1 MRIGVP
7 TGLHLLGQ
15 ASRLSPMRRF
25 AHLADRPAAAQR
37 AKLLDL
43 LSHNAATEYGK
54 AHGFSSVRGPEDFA
68 RRVPLVTPEGVQPFV
83 ERQMRGERGIL
94 TAEPPVYYTRTSGST
109 GASKHV
115 PITDAYRRDF
125 QKTVHVA
132 LGHLFLRFP
141 SAFLGRALYFVG
153 SRKLDRAADGC
164 DVGTM
169 SGFNFTEMPP
179 LIRRIYAWPYELF
192 EVADLRSRTYLALY
206 LALTGDV
213 SIVAG
218 IFPAPIVYLLRDL
231 EARGA
236 ELAHD
241 LRRGTLS
248 GSLVLSPDQRAFFA
262 RRAARRPR
270 VAARLERALAAPASE
285 RVSIALP
292 MLRLVYCWVTAT
304 AALYVPELQR
314 RVGPAVA
321 VRDAIYSATEAW
333 CTIPMGDREPGGP
346 LALDS
351 GYYEFIPEEA
361 FERGSRETVGIEALE
376 DGRRYA
382 IVTTTAAGLYRYLL
396 GDIVEVR
403 GRYRN
408 TPRVL
413 FVRRAGAKSNLIGEN
428 LDEVHVTGAVS
439 AALGS
444 MGLDPTWFSLAPR
457 LGEDRPAYTLHLELP
472 VRPGDDALAAIADRV
487 DAELRVHAYDYGRV
501 RKAETL
507 GELRVRCLPP
517 GSYDAYRQQRMR
529 EGSAEAQL
537 KTAHLVAD
545 VSALPVGLG

>member
-1 MRIGVP
+1 MRIGIP

-15 ASRLSPMRRF
+15 ASRLAPMRRF
-25 AHLADRPAAAQR
+25 ERLAADPVAAQR
-37 AKLLDL
+37 GKLAEL
-43 LSHNAATEYGK
+43 LSRNAATEYGK
-54 AHGFSSVRGPEDFA
+54 AHGFGSVRGPADYA
-68 RRVPLVTPEGVQPFV
+68 RQVPFITPEGVQPFV

-109 GASKHV
+109 GAVKHI

-132 LGHLFLRFP
+132 LGHLFGKFP
-141 SAFLGRALYFVG
+141 AAFLGRALYFVG
-153 SRKLDRAADGC
+153 SRRIDRAPDGC
-164 DVGTM
+164 DIGTM
-169 SGFNFTEMPP
+169 SGFNFTEMPS
-179 LIRRIYAWPYELF
+179 LIRRLYAWPYELF

-206 LALTGDV
+206 LALTSDV

-248 GSLVLSPDQRAFFA
+248 DSLALSPEQRAFFA
-262 RRAARRPR
+262 KRAIRQPR
-270 VAARLERALAAPASE
+270 IAARLERALAAPDGE
-285 RVSIALP
+285 RVAIALP

-314 RVGPAVA
+314 RVGQGVA

-346 LALDS
+346 LAIDS
-351 GYYEFIPEEA
+351 GYYEFIPEAA
-361 FERGSRETVGIEALE
+361 FERGSRETVGLEALE
-376 DGRRYA
+376 DGKRYA
-382 IVTTTAAGLYRYLL
+382 IVVTTAAGLYRYLL

-403 GRYRN
+403 GRYRS
-408 TPRVL
+408 TPRVV

-428 LDEVHVTGAVS
+428 LDEVHVTGAVA
-439 AALGS
+439 AALGAL
-444 MGLDPTWFSLAPR
+444 GLEPTWFALAPR

-472 VRPGDDALAAIADRV
+472 VRPGDEQLRAIGAGVDDA
-487 DAELRVHAYDYGRV
+487 LRVHAYDYGRV

-507 GELRVRCLPP
+507 GELRVRCVPP
-517 GSYDAYRQQRMR
+517 GSYDAYRQQKMR

-545 VSALPVGLG
+545 VSALPV